1 MDFFIWN
8 KQDSVMGLSANVLL
22 NSRLDFLQDD
32 VIVIHKKGDKRNV
45 VMMETAGGLRNT
57 YDIDSNDPNVIG
69 FLVSVILA
77 QEDAQTVKE
86 MLKELDE
93 ENQAKIKED
102 EVVDSYTKLLEEL
115 LRADIEKEL
124 KTNSPQ
130 KSFPF
135 MLPYLDPECNIIDLD
150 DVEDA
155 EDKKI
160 TVVLHHAFVSEVADI
175 TELKCMSYYRD
186 KLRELLGKRETYLNE
201 SDFAS
206 VDMLDRQISDLEDDI
221 LDSCDATIKIDANVI
236 YQYENSVIIDCE
248 NGQVMI
254 LDGDVVESLRT
265 SSIEY
270 EKRDSSSDRRY
281 RVHYKTVDIKLNEC
295 YNEVK
300 ERGNTIFVISI

>member
-69 FLVSVILA
+69 FMVSVILA

-93 ENQAKIKED
+93 ENQAKAEED

-115 LRADIEKEL
+115 LRDEIEKEL

-160 TVVLHHAFVSEVADI
+160 TVVLHHAFVSEVSDI

-186 KLRELLGKRETYLNE
+186 KLRELLDKRETYLNE

-221 LDSCDATIKIDANVI
+221 LDSCDATIKIDANVL

-270 EKRDSSSDRRY
+270 EKRNIHSDRRY

-295 YNEVK
+295 YNELK

>member
-32 VIVIHKKGDKRNV
+32 VIVIHKKGDKHNV
-45 VMMETAGGLRNT
+45 VMMETAGGLRDT

-69 FLVSVILA
+69 FMVSVILA

-86 MLKELDE
+86 MLKEIDE
-93 ENQAKIKED
+93 ENQAKAEED

-115 LRADIEKEL
+115 LRDEIEKEL
-124 KTNSPQ
+124 KNDLPQ
-130 KSFPF
+130 NSFPF

-254 LDGDVVESLRT
+254 LDGDVVESLRS

-270 EKRDSSSDRRY
+270 EKRDIYSDRRY